1 MKTIKILY
9 LLYFLNA
16 NNYIAFVIKNNYTN
30 TVFFISKLT
39 SCIMLDFNFDSTDKK
54 IVKHLIKNARMKV
67 VDIADYVGVTS
78 AAIHQRIAKIKRSGL
93 IKQYTLRL
101 DEKKLGY
108 TTCAFIG
115 VFLDKNSQY
124 SHIIETLKN
133 INEIVEV
140 HYTTGQYGLFA
151 KVYCRD
157 NDHLMKVLNAE
168 IQQIDGVTRTE
179 TFISLDEPIN
189 RTISF

>member
-1 MKTIKILY
+1 M
-9 LLYFLNA
+9 F
-16 NNYIAFVIKNNYTN
+16 
-30 TVFFISKLT
+30 
-39 SCIMLDFNFDSTDKK
+39 DFNFDSTDKK

-78 AAIHQRIAKIKRSGL
+78 AAIHQRIAKIKKSGL
-93 IKQYTLRL
+93 IKQYTIRL

-124 SHIIETLKN
+124 KSIVHTLQDIE
-133 INEIVEV
+133 EIVEV

-151 KVYCRD
+151 KVYCKD
-157 NDHLMKVLNAE
+157 NDHLMRVLNTE
-168 IQQIDGVTRTE
+168 IQQIKGVTRTE